1 MKNEVDLVKFFTNNS
16 HEKILEFDFEDFLSD
31 VNDGR
36 ISITS
41 AYLYEKLFF
50 DKEKGINFIEKL
62 GFQFESKDEIAKIDG
77 DCTVQQQN
85 ISSPEENNS
94 EDKNISV
101 PDEIKDTEMDDDFD
115 FLTDLEDS
123 DDFKEMADIELT
135 DVIVHHDH
143 NEVYFD
149 RLNTNNTEKD
159 IDTVEQIILA
169 NQGLV
174 QKIASH
180 YEKIV
185 ENSILDID
193 DLISSGNCGLRTAI
207 QKFDPTLGYKFST
220 YATTWIRQNILRDI
234 ANYKLTIRLPVHIHD
249 TINSLNKAFKES
261 GNDDFMEQVN
271 YSMTALDM
279 SEDTIM
285 NFLRIDKQFNQ
296 GIASLHHLVGE
307 DQSTP
312 LESFVDASNRIY
324 GDYIKTPDE
333 ELMRSSFLDE
343 INVIFDDRL
352 DEREKY
358 ILSMRIG
365 LNNKEPMTLEEIGTE
380 LNVTRERVRQIEAKS
395 FRKLKNQF
403 TKLKFNEYLEE
414 FSNV

>member
-1 MKNEVDLVKFFTNNS
+1 MKNEIDLIKFFTNNS
-16 HEKILEFDFEDFLSD
+16 HEKILKFKFEDFLSD
-31 VNDGR
+31 VNDGK

-50 DKEKGINFIEKL
+50 DKEKGITFIEKL
-62 GFQFESKDEIAKIDG
+62 GFQFESQDVITIVDSDG
-77 DCTVQQQN
+77 SDQN
-85 ISSPEENNS
+85 SNTSFEDNNS
-94 EDKNISV
+94 DDENIKFSEEIEDTDN
-101 PDEIKDTEMDDDFD
+101 DFD

-123 DDFKEMADIELT
+123 DDFKKMADIELS
-135 DVIVHHDH
+135 DVLVHHDY
-143 NEVYFD
+143 NEIYFD
-149 RLNTNNTEKD
+149 KLNNNKD

-180 YEKIV
+180 YEKVV

-207 QKFDPTLGYKFST
+207 KKFDPTLGYKFST
-220 YATTWIRQNILRDI
+220 YATSWIRQKILRDI
-234 ANYKLTIRLPVHIHD
+234 ANYKLTIRLPVHVHD
-249 TINSLNKAFKES
+249 KINSLNKAFKES
-261 GNDDFMEQVN
+261 GHDDLMKQIK
-271 YSMTALDM
+271 YSMSALKM
-279 SEDTIM
+279 SEDEIM

-312 LESFVDASNRIY
+312 LESFVDASNRVD

-333 ELMRSSFLDE
+333 ELMRSSFLNE
-343 INVIFDDRL
+343 INVIFNDIL
-352 DEREKY
+352 NEREKY

-365 LNNKEPMTLEEIGTE
+365 LNNNEPMTLEEIGIE
-380 LNVTRERVRQIEAKS
+380 LNVTRERIRQIEAKI
-395 FRKLKNQF
+395 FKKLKYQF